1 MAARAIQSN
10 RSQPNMRRAT
20 VLIAA
25 AALLGSGILA
35 ANARD
40 RFGGPPDHDP
50 VTGYLCAST
59 NCNVVRMPNANC
71 ICEKVNPG
79 EQRLT
84 RLKLACY
91 AKTGGHWVSCP
102 VRPRFG
108 IMVN

>member
-1 MAARAIQSN
+1 
-10 RSQPNMRRAT
+10 MRRAT